1 MRTGFTEDEYE
12 EKKLH
17 ADVFWQNPIDEF
29 SQFLA
34 QK

>member
-1 MRTGFTEDEYE
+1 MGTGFTEDLYV
-12 EKKLH
+12 EKKIH
-17 ADVFWQNPIDEF
+17 TDVFWQNPIDEI